1 MISLEQIRLLESRIT
16 KAVKVIEMLRE
27 ENGALKR
34 SVDVAQKRMQELEA
48 LVSEFKADQ
57 EEIEQ
62 SLLRAIH
69 NLDRLEDG
77 MEAGAPPRGGGSPRP
92 APGRT
97 PALRRS
103 PRGGRRGRRSAG
115 AAGLRRPRLAAGG
128 WGGPALRGP
137 ARRGEEAG
145 AGHLLKE
152 PRSGE

>member
-34 SVDVAQKRMQELEA
+34 SVDAAQKRMQELEA

-77 MEAGAPPRGGGSPRP
+77 MEAGAPPRGGGSPP
-92 APGRT
+92 AG
-97 PALRRS
+97 PAEDAGAPEKS
-103 PRGGRRGRRSAG
+103 PRGGAAEGGAPAPQASAAPG
-115 AAGLRRPRLAAGG
+115 SP
-128 WGGPALRGP
+128 PED
-137 ARRGEEAG
+137 GEV
-145 AGHLLKE
+145 LLFAD
-152 PRSGE
+152 PPDGEKKQELDIF